1 LACSAGEHG
10 RQQTKVNRKLLGQK
24 IKAQPALP
32 QIAVEIKSF
41 LQPNSGMFRSGC
53 PRSLILRSPLKLPE
67 HLFAF
72 RYV

>member
-32 QIAVEIKSF
+32 QIAVEIKTF

-53 PRSLILRSPLKLPE
+53 PRSLIL
-67 HLFAF
+67 
-72 RYV
+72 